1 MKGFM
6 FFAAVTLFTAI
17 STSAQVPTN
26 AVAVTVNPPAN
37 PTILQ
42 LPQPIAAGD
51 SVVVG
56 CNFAPSMSLT
66 FSDNQNA
73 SYTTVVPRT
82 TWNSSA
88 SMGQVVAAPEPVG
101 GTVKITVGFT
111 ASSNYVYMDCY
122 AVELHGT
129 PTLDG
134 SVEAIAGSGAKASAT
149 IPSVSAGDNVLG
161 FVFCQSCAGGLPD
174 SYLTVV
180 NSAWDVVLGTVKTSA
195 GPLSVDYTLKSSQ
208 TWLVMTMPFRAPASP
223 VPSSPTLNMGS
234 VIVACTATGNA
245 THSVSLGWAVS
256 TNSTAYNVYR
266 GPANGGPYT
275 LLGSSASTT
284 YTDATVMTGNIY
296 YYVVTAVN
304 AAGESGYSNDAVATI
319 P

>member
-26 AVAVTVNPPAN
+26 AVAAGSSPAAN

-42 LPQPIAAGD
+42 LPKPVAAGD

-56 CNFAPSMSLT
+56 CNFSPSMSLT

-73 SYTTVVPRT
+73 SYTTLVPRT
-82 TWNSSA
+82 SWNSPY
-88 SMGQVVAAPEPVG
+88 SMGEVVAAPEPVG
-101 GTVKITVGFT
+101 GTIKVAVGYT
-111 ASSNYVYMDCY
+111 GSGYLGCY
-122 AVELHGT
+122 AMELHGT
-129 PTLDG
+129 PSLDG
-134 SVEAIAGSGAKASAT
+134 SVEAIAGSGTKASAT
-149 IPSVSAGDNVLG
+149 LPNVSAGDNVLA
-161 FVFCQSCAGGLPD
+161 FVFCQTCAGGTPD
-174 SYLTVV
+174 SYMTPIT
-180 NSAWDVVLGTVKTSA
+180 SASDVVFGTVQTTA
-195 GPLSVDYTLKSSQ
+195 GPVSVDYTLKSSQ